1 MADSKCITSTGPG
14 ASPSYTKGYFLII
27 DLERVWSSTLSATL
41 CVTYPSE
48 GTSAAE
54 GWSGAWGKNCRGSP
68 KWDPTLPD
76 DAGLPMG
83 DWCSTTNSPATATC
97 HDAYLSESFST
108 GQAFKVKP
116 GTCPLE

>member
-1 MADSKCITSTGPG
+1 MHKAATTTGPG

-27 DLERVWSSTLSATL
+27 DLERVWSSTLAATL
-41 CVTYPSE
+41 CVTYPGE
-48 GTSAAE
+48 GKSATD

-76 DAGLPMG
+76 DAGIPNG
-83 DWCSTTNSPATATC
+83 DWCSTTNSPATSTC

-116 GTCPLE
+116 NTCPLE

>member
-1 MADSKCITSTGPG
+1 
-14 ASPSYTKGYFLII
+14 
-27 DLERVWSSTLSATL
+27 L
-41 CVTYPSE
+41 CVTYPGE
-48 GTSAAE
+48 AKSATD

-76 DAGLPMG
+76 DAGIPNG